1 MGKLQIRVFGTP
13 EVRHEGQIVKFRS
26 RKVLALLLYLAVE
39 GHKAARE
46 KISAMLWPESDEAAG
61 RSTLRRALADLR
73 TALDE
78 SSNHTHL
85 VVERDMLAFAFAPG
99 DEVDMRRLDEMFDPL
114 RRPLPSLEQTTARQ
128 ALLSQLEQAEQL
140 LRGDFLESFT
150 LDDAPDF
157 EQWASQHRTV
167 WQRRASLIYERL
179 AQLQEEQGD
188 IAGAIETT
196 GRWLIRDP
204 LQESAYQRLML
215 LYLTAGNYR
224 AALSAYEECRRTLA
238 EELRTRPLP
247 ETQALVERIRREANA
262 AAEGE
267 QSGILAASA
276 AREISESGVAP
287 STSTALTI
295 PVVGR
300 AHEHALLVDVY
311 RTVQHRQTKVV
322 ILTGEAGIGKTQL
335 TRNFLAWASAH
346 GADVLQARAFET
358 GGRLPYQ
365 PLIESF
371 RPRLERENAPDD
383 LLSDTW
389 LTELARLFPELRDRY
404 PDLPAVTGDEM
415 TARARLY
422 EALTRLGLALA
433 EKRPVILF
441 LDDLHWADTA
451 TLDVLYYAARRWQ
464 ESSAPLLLLLSLRSE
479 NLARTNN
486 LAEWITGLE
495 RDVQAIRLS
504 LEALTLEETLQ
515 LLKSLALDS
524 GQQEQVEAFGR
535 WLFAE
540 TQGQPL
546 YITETLKALLEHGI
560 LTRIP
565 QADNRWRIDFRAVDK
580 NALRRILPP
589 GVREVIRVRLNQLTP
604 DAFALLVAGAVL
616 GRNASFEQLCQV
628 AGLSEQ
634 AGLDALDG
642 ALRLRFLRDGEE
654 AQLPHI
660 GISNSTY
667 FFTHDKVRDVVYSEA
682 GEARRRV
689 FHRRALEGLS
699 EAPAGER
706 GQHALAAGLYNE
718 ACRLYVQAGDNAL
731 QIFAINDAI
740 AFYESALRLLAQLQ
754 ETASL
759 AQQLYSQLGRTYE
772 LASRSQ
778 DAERIYQEMLNYAQ
792 QNQLTAMECIALSRM
807 AILAVQFHLD
817 FEQANALLQ
826 QALRKAEEVND
837 RALIADLEWHL
848 AQVGFYD
855 FAAPTIVEHSQRALK
870 IARELDARE
879 LMARCLNALS
889 YGKKQSGHL
898 REAEEYAQE
907 SLQLYQT
914 LGNRAMEVD
923 CMCVVADILLN
934 RGHVEEAFTLSQNA
948 YELAVKI
955 GNAWSQVN
963 AMYHLA
969 FVALERGAYEEA
981 LNLAQRCVAITE
993 EFKLHALQVNGY
1005 ILLGIAQR
1013 KLQNIEE
1020 ACATHLRAVEL
1031 GQDMASPAL
1040 IATAAGELCAD
1051 YALLDRWEDAAACAL
1066 QEVNGKSDLFV
1077 LVFGLSRRYLT
1088 EVLIRAGHV
1097 ELAAQDL
1104 EHWKARLE
1112 ESTRHHIPYLRA
1124 VAALALAQGEKER
1137 ARAAL
1142 QEAAELTRRLGLRRE
1157 EEAIESSLSVLS

>member
-1 MGKLQIRVFGTP
+1 MP
-13 EVRHEGQIVKFRS
+13 EVRHEGQVVKFRS

-39 GHKAARE
+39 RHKVARE

-61 RSTLRRALADLR
+61 RSTLRRTLADLR
-73 TALDE
+73 AALDE
-78 SSNHTHL
+78 SPTHTHL
-85 VVERDMLAFAFAPG
+85 VVERDALAFAFVPG
-99 DEVDMRRLDEMFDPL
+99 DEVDVQTLDEIFDLL
-114 RRPLPSLEQTTARQ
+114 RRPLPSIEQAATRQ
-128 ALLSQLEQAEQL
+128 ALLSQLEQAEPL
-140 LRGDFLESFT
+140 VRGDFLESFT
-150 LDDAPDF
+150 LDDTPDF
-157 EQWASQHRTV
+157 EQWTSQQRTV

-179 AQLQEEQGD
+179 TQMQEEQGD
-188 IAGAIETT
+188 ITGAIETV

-204 LQESAYQRLML
+204 LQEAAYQRLMR

-224 AALSAYEECRRTLA
+224 AALNTYEECRRTLA
-238 EELRTRPLP
+238 EELRARPLP
-247 ETQALVERIRREANA
+247 ETQALAERIRREANA
-262 AAEGE
+262 ATAGR
-267 QSGILAASA
+267 QIGTPALSAMRGISGA
-276 AREISESGVAP
+276 VVTP
-287 STSTALTI
+287 STAFTI
-295 PVVGR
+295 PIVGR
-300 AHEHALLVDVY
+300 AREHAMLVDLYQTVMRGQA
-311 RTVQHRQTKVV
+311 RTL

-335 TRNFLAWASAH
+335 IRNFLAWAAAY

-365 PLIESF
+365 PLIESL

-389 LTELARLFPELRDRY
+389 LAELTRLFPELRDRY
-404 PDLPAVTGDEM
+404 PDLPAATGDEM
-415 TARARLY
+415 TARGRLY

-451 TLDVLYYAARRWQ
+451 TLDVLYYAARRWR
-464 ESSAPLLLLLSLRSE
+464 ESTPPLLLLLNLRSE
-479 NLARTNN
+479 NLVTANN
-486 LAEWITGLE
+486 LTGWIAGME
-495 RDVQAIRLS
+495 RDVQATRLA
-504 LEALTLEETLQ
+504 LEALTPEETLQ
-515 LLKSLALDS
+515 LLQSLALDS
-524 GQQEQVEAFGR
+524 EQQEQVEAFGQ
-535 WLFAE
+535 WLFTE

-546 YITETLKALLEHGI
+546 YITETLKALLEHGM

-565 QADNRWRIDFRAVDK
+565 QSDNRWRIDFRAVDK

-628 AGLSEQ
+628 AGLNEE
-634 AGLDALDG
+634 AGLNALDE
-642 ALRLRFLRDGEE
+642 ALRLRFLRNGEE
-654 AQLPHI
+654 VDVSGM
-660 GISNSTY
+660 GISSSAY
-667 FFTHDKVRDVVYSEA
+667 FFTHDKVRDVVYLEA

-689 FHRRALEGLS
+689 FHSRALEGLT
-699 EAPAGER
+699 EAQAGER
-706 GQHALAAGLYNE
+706 GQHALAAGLYSE
-718 ACRLYVQAGDNAL
+718 ACKLYVQAGDNAL

-740 AFYESALRLLAQLQ
+740 AFYAQALRLLPQIQ
-754 ETASL
+754 EPASL

-772 LASRSQ
+772 LASRAQ
-778 DAERIYQEMLNYAQ
+778 DAERLYQEMLTYAQ
-792 QNQLTAMECIALSRM
+792 QNQLIAMECIALSRL

-826 QALRKAEEVND
+826 QALHKAEQVNN

-848 AQVGFYD
+848 AQIGFYD
-855 FAAPTIVEHSQRALK
+855 FDAARIVTHSQRALK
-870 IARELDARE
+870 IARELDATE

-898 REAEEYAQE
+898 REAEEYARE
-907 SLQLYQT
+907 SWMLYQK

-923 CMCVVADILLN
+923 CMSVIADILLN
-934 RGHVEEAFTLSQNA
+934 RGRVEEAFTLSQHA

-981 LNLAQRCVAITE
+981 LHLAQRCVAITE

-1005 ILLGIAQR
+1005 ILLGIAR
-1013 KLQNIEE
+1013 RRLQDIEK
-1020 ACATHLRAVEL
+1020 ACAAHLRAVEL

-1040 IATAAGELCAD
+1040 IAAAAVELCAD
-1051 YALLDRWEDAAACAL
+1051 YALLGRWEDAATSAL
-1066 QEVNGKSDLFV
+1066 EVVNGKSDLFV
-1077 LVFGLSRRYLT
+1077 LVFGLSRWYVT
-1088 EVLIRAGHV
+1088 EALIRAGHI

-1104 EHWKARLE
+1104 ERWQARIE

-1124 VAALALAQGEKER
+1124 VAALAFAQGENER
-1137 ARAAL
+1137 AKDAL
-1142 QEAAELTRRLGLRRE
+1142 REAAGLARELRLKGE
-1157 EEAIESSLSVLS
+1157 EEIGSEYLY